1 MLFYFSIVLVYSFVG
16 FLLEV
21 VYAILRRHPQRARK
35 CFLFFPL
42 CPVYGLSAAAILAL
56 PDRVHSQPVLL
67 FVAGALLATVVE
79 YAVALFYEQG
89 VGVRFWDYS
98 QQPGNLRG
106 RICPFY
112 TLLWGSLTLLIY
124 YGLHPTLL
132 LLLERLPQELLLF
145 LFPCLAADGLLSL
158 WLLHRTGSVN
168 CLAWY
173 QPERKTAM

>member
-1 MLFYFSIVLVYSFVG
+1 MIWFWLFWFYSFLG
-16 FLLEV
+16 YLLERMFAKV
-21 VYAILRRHPQRARK
+21 VRSERQVRK
-35 CFLFFPL
+35 CFLLLPL

-173 QPERKTAM
+173 QPQRKTAM